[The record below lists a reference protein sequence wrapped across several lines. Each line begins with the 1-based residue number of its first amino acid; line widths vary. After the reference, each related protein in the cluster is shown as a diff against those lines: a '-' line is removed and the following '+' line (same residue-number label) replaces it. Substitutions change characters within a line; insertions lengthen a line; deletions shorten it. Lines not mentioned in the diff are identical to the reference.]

1 MHDLTHF
8 SVADML
14 EVGAQLRRCCTEAA
28 SLETVAQRIVDF
40 LYNDLRDPVGARAS
54 ALVRFFITLPFDSI
68 PSGHQKFARS
78 IAGDNRSP
86 SGSTRCLNVLAGAGV
101 EPEWN
106 FPTSPAA
113 TPAPTLD
120 GRIGLPMPMVARL
133 MRQFG
138 LDLSSDPQADSEFV
152 LDRERRAAVFHLQEV
167 KGSDNVPLDF
177 VERYDIRSVLG
188 FGGMA
193 GSGEVFA
200 VLIFTTVP
208 VSRETAELF
217 EPVALSTRTA
227 MNAFRGPVFSGEE
240 RPAGNATTA
249 ELRARI
255 DALEQLINLHESTA
269 IEQSRKLEDRAR
281 SEQDAREALHR
292 VNERNTEYARKIR
305 SLNQSLE
312 FQLKQLEAVN
322 QELEAF
328 SYSVSH
334 DLRAPLRHLSGFA
347 DLLRREPL
355 DQCGENARKYVQ
367 YISEASSHAGK
378 LVDDLLSFARMGRT
392 EMRRSRVN
400 MAALVRMVI
409 SEMEPDIAQRSVVW
423 KTGELPTI
431 IADPA
436 MMALVV
442 RNLLSNALKYTTPRS
457 EAVIEIDGT
466 RNDTETTFRVRD
478 NGIGFD
484 MQYVDKLF
492 KVFQRL
498 HRSEDFSGS
507 GIGLAHVQ
515 RILRRHGGRA
525 WAEGIPDEG
534 ATFYFSLPNEAEE
547 VADGRN

>member
-1 MHDLTHF
+1 MHDLTQF

-14 EVGAQLRRCCTEAA
+14 EVGAELRRCCTEAA
-28 SLETVAQRIVDF
+28 SLETVAQRIVDY
-40 LYNDLRDPVGARAS
+40 LYQDLRDRDGARAS
-54 ALVRFFITLPFDSI
+54 ALVRFFITRPFDLI
-68 PSGHQKFARS
+68 PASYQKFARS
-78 IAGDNRSP
+78 IAGEEIAP
-86 SGSTRCLNVLAGAGV
+86 SGDARCLNVLAGAGV

-106 FPTSPAA
+106 FPTSSTATSAA
-113 TPAPTLD
+113 TLD
-120 GRIGLPMPMVARL
+120 RRIGLPMPMVVRL
-133 MRQFG
+133 MRRFG
-138 LDLSSDPQADSEFV
+138 LDVTSERQADSWFV
-152 LDRERRAAVFHLQEV
+152 LDRAKRAVVFHLPEV
-167 KGSDNVPLDF
+167 RGSDYLPDDF
-177 VERYDIRSVLG
+177 IERYDIRSVLG
-188 FGGMA
+188 FGGIA
-193 GSGEVFA
+193 GSGDVFA
-200 VLIFTTVP
+200 VLMFTTVP

-227 MNAFRGPVFSGEE
+227 MNAFHGPVFSGESRLPGE
-240 RPAGNATTA
+240 ATID

-255 DALEQLINLHESTA
+255 DTLEQLINIHESTA
-269 IEQSRKLEDRAR
+269 IEQSRKLEDRAK

-305 SLNQSLE
+305 SLNESLE
-312 FQLKQLEAVN
+312 YQLKQLEAVN

-378 LVDDLLSFARMGRT
+378 LVDDLLSFARMGRA

-409 SEMEPDIAQRSVVW
+409 SELEPDIAQRSVVW
-423 KTGELPTI
+423 KIGDLPTI
-431 IADPA
+431 VADPA

-442 RNLLSNALKYTTPRS
+442 RNLLSNALKYTATRA
-457 EAVIEIDGT
+457 EAIIEMSGT
-466 RNDTETTFRVRD
+466 RKSTETTFCVRD

-498 HRSEDFSGS
+498 HRSEDFAGS

-525 WAEGIPDEG
+525 WAEGVLDEG

>member
-1 MHDLTHF
+1 MHDLTQF

-14 EVGAQLRRCCTEAA
+14 EVGAELRRCCTEAV

-40 LYNDLRDPVGARAS
+40 LYDDWRDRDGARAS
-54 ALVRFFITLPFDSI
+54 ALVRFFITRPFDSI
-68 PSGHQKFARS
+68 PAGYQKFARS
-78 IAGDNRSP
+78 ISGNDQP
-86 SGSTRCLNVLAGAGV
+86 SGNTRCLNVLAGAGV
-101 EPEWN
+101 EPQWN
-106 FPTSPAA
+106 FPTSSAA
-113 TPAPTLD
+113 SPDSTREE
-120 GRIGLPMPMVARL
+120 RIGLPMPMAARL

-138 LDLSSDPQADSEFV
+138 LDVTSETEHRAQFV
-152 LDRERRAAVFHLQEV
+152 FDDKQRATVFHLPEV
-167 KGSDNVPLDF
+167 RGSDHLPADF

-188 FGGMA
+188 FGGIA
-193 GSGEVFA
+193 GSGDVFA
-200 VLIFTTVP
+200 VLMFTTVP

-217 EPVALSTRTA
+217 EPVALSVRTA
-227 MNAFRGPVFSGEE
+227 MNSFHGPVFGGEAQVPGE
-240 RPAGNATTA
+240 ATLE

-255 DALEQLINLHESTA
+255 ETLEQLINLHESTA
-269 IEQSRKLEDRAR
+269 IEQSRKLEERAK

-305 SLNQSLE
+305 TLNQSLE
-312 FQLKQLEAVN
+312 YQLKQLEAVN

-347 DLLRREPL
+347 DLLQREPL

-378 LVDDLLSFARMGRT
+378 LVDDLLSFARMGRA

-400 MAALVRMVI
+400 MSALVRMVI
-409 SEMEPDIAQRSVVW
+409 SELEPDIAQRSVVW
-423 KTGELPTI
+423 KIGDLPTV

-442 RNLLSNALKYTTPRS
+442 RNLLSNALKYAATRS

-466 RNDTETTFRVRD
+466 RNENETTFRVRD

-525 WAEGIPDEG
+525 WAEGILDEG